1 MHDTILL
8 HGGGPERPQTAAADR
23 ESCMKEK
30 HHIRLR
36 SHHSGAAVRLA
47 FRRRKLQ
54 KAVVPLFLMI
64 VMMTAAACGKEEVL
78 TLRSSPSSSEGMEA
92 RRTEEASGDSRQQGC
107 DAGDAAER
115 TGAAE
120 PAEEERDDAAESGKR
135 ELLYVYVCGAVECP
149 GVYAFEEGARVFDA
163 IEAAGGLSADAD
175 GACVNQALKLSDQD
189 QLYIRTLEEKEQN
202 TQKGEASC
210 TGTSPE
216 GSASGNGYGLLPA
229 EGSAGAENAAD
240 ARININTASQRELTS
255 LPGIGDTKAAAILAD
270 RTENGFYEAPEDLKR
285 VSGIG
290 DATFE
295 KLKDR
300 ITTGNP

>member
-1 MHDTILL
+1 
-8 HGGGPERPQTAAADR
+8 
-23 ESCMKEK
+23 MKGK
-30 HHIRLR
+30 YRIRLLLL
-36 SHHSGAAVRLA
+36 AVA
-47 FRRRKLQ
+47 
-54 KAVVPLFLMI
+54 
-64 VMMTAAACGKEEVL
+64 MMAAAACGKEEVL
-78 TLRSSPSSSEGMEA
+78 TLRSSPSSFEDMTAEC
-92 RRTEEASGDSRQQGC
+92 TEEASGDSGQQGC
-107 DAGDAAER
+107 DDDAAER

-120 PAEEERDDAAESGKR
+120 SAEAERNDAAESEKR
-135 ELLYVYVCGAVECP
+135 EPLYVYVCGAVECP
-149 GVYAFEEGARVFDA
+149 GVYSFEEGARVVDA

-175 GACVNQALKLSDQD
+175 GACVNQARKLSDQD

-202 TQKGEASC
+202 TQKEELSS
-210 TGTSPE
+210 TGSSPA
-216 GSASGNGYGLLPA
+216 GSASGNGYGLLRA

-240 ARININTASQRELTS
+240 ERININTASQKELTS

-295 KLKDR
+295 KLRDR

>member
-30 HHIRLR
+30 HRIRLR

-47 FRRRKLQ
+47 FRGWKQ
-54 KAVVPLFLMI
+54 KALVPLFLL
-64 VMMTAAACGKEEVL
+64 VAMMAATACGREEVL

-92 RRTEEASGDSRQQGC
+92 ERAEEASGDSRQQGC
-107 DAGDAAER
+107 DAGDAAEC

-120 PAEEERDDAAESGKR
+120 SAEEERDDAAESGKR

-202 TQKGEASC
+202 TQKGENYC

-229 EGSAGAENAAD
+229 EGSAGTENAAD
-240 ARININTASQRELTS
+240 ARININTASQKELTS

>member
-30 HHIRLR
+30 HRICLQRHL
-36 SHHSGAAVRLA
+36 SGAAVRLA
-47 FRRRKLQ
+47 FRGWKQ
-54 KAVVPLFLMI
+54 KALVPLFLL
-64 VMMTAAACGKEEVL
+64 VAMMAAAACGKEEVL

-92 RRTEEASGDSRQQGC
+92 ERTEEASGDSRKQGC

-120 PAEEERDDAAESGKR
+120 SAEAERNDAAESGKR

-202 TQKGEASC
+202 TQKGENSC

-229 EGSAGAENAAD
+229 EGSAGTENAAD
-240 ARININTASQRELTS
+240 ARININTASQKELTS

>member
-30 HHIRLR
+30 HRIRLR
-36 SHHSGAAVRLA
+36 RQHSGAAVRLA
-47 FRRRKLQ
+47 FRGLKQ
-54 KAVVPLFLMI
+54 KVLVPLFLL
-64 VMMTAAACGKEEVL
+64 VAMMAAAACGKEEVL

-92 RRTEEASGDSRQQGC
+92 GRTEEASGDSRQQGC

-202 TQKGEASC
+202 TQKGEFSS
-210 TGTSPE
+210 TGSSPE
-216 GSASGNGYGLLPA
+216 GSASGSGYGLLPA
-229 EGSAGAENAAD
+229 EGSAGTENAAD
-240 ARININTASQRELTS
+240 ARININTASQKDLTS

-270 RTENGFYEAPEDLKR
+270 RAENGFYEAPEDLKR

>member
-1 MHDTILL
+1 
-8 HGGGPERPQTAAADR
+8 
-23 ESCMKEK
+23 MKEK

-47 FRRRKLQ
+47 FRGLKQ
-54 KAVVPLFLMI
+54 KALVPLFLL
-64 VMMTAAACGKEEVL
+64 VAMMAAAACGKEEVL
-78 TLRSSPSSSEGMEA
+78 TLRSSPSSSEGMGAE
-92 RRTEEASGDSRQQGC
+92 RTEEASGDSRQQGC
-107 DAGDAAER
+107 DAGDAAEC

-120 PAEEERDDAAESGKR
+120 SAEAERNDAAKSGKP

-202 TQKGEASC
+202 TQKEENSS

-216 GSASGNGYGLLPA
+216 GSASENGYGLLPA
-229 EGSAGAENAAD
+229 EGSAGTENAAD
-240 ARININTASQRELTS
+240 ARININTASQKDLTS

>member
-30 HHIRLR
+30 HRICLQRHL
-36 SHHSGAAVRLA
+36 SGAAVRLA
-47 FRRRKLQ
+47 FRGWKQ
-54 KAVVPLFLMI
+54 KALVPLFLL
-64 VMMTAAACGKEEVL
+64 VAMMAAAACGKEEVL

-92 RRTEEASGDSRQQGC
+92 ERTEEASGDSRKQGC

-120 PAEEERDDAAESGKR
+120 SAEAERNDAAESGKR

-175 GACVNQALKLSDQD
+175 GACVNQARKLSDQD

-202 TQKGEASC
+202 TQKEELFS
-210 TGTSPE
+210 TGSSPA

-240 ARININTASQRELTS
+240 ARININTASQKELTS

-270 RTENGFYEAPEDLKR
+270 RTENGFYAAPEDLKR

-295 KLKDR
+295 KLRDR

>member
-1 MHDTILL
+1 MHGTILL

-30 HHIRLR
+30 HRICLQRHL
-36 SHHSGAAVRLA
+36 SGAAVRLA
-47 FRRRKLQ
+47 FRGWKQ
-54 KAVVPLFLMI
+54 KALVPLFLL
-64 VMMTAAACGKEEVL
+64 VAMMAAAACGKEEVL

-92 RRTEEASGDSRQQGC
+92 ERTEEASGDSRKQGC

-120 PAEEERDDAAESGKR
+120 SAEAERNDAAESGKR

-202 TQKGEASC
+202 TQKGENSC

-229 EGSAGAENAAD
+229 EGSAGTENAAD
-240 ARININTASQRELTS
+240 ARININTASQKDLTS

-295 KLKDR
+295 KLRDR

>member
-30 HHIRLR
+30 HRIRLR

-47 FRRRKLQ
+47 FRGWKQ
-54 KAVVPLFLMI
+54 KALVPLFLL
-64 VMMTAAACGKEEVL
+64 VAMMAAAACGKEEVL

-92 RRTEEASGDSRQQGC
+92 EC
-107 DAGDAAER
+107 

-120 PAEEERDDAAESGKR
+120 SAEAERNDAAESGKR

-202 TQKGEASC
+202 TQKGEFSS

-229 EGSAGAENAAD
+229 ESSAGTENAAD
-240 ARININTASQRELTS
+240 ARININTASQKDLTS

>member
-30 HHIRLR
+30 HRIHLR
-36 SHHSGAAVRLA
+36 SHHFGAAVRLA
-47 FRRRKLQ
+47 FRGWKQ
-54 KAVVPLFLMI
+54 KALVPLFLL
-64 VMMTAAACGKEEVL
+64 VAMMAAAACGKEEVL
-78 TLRSSPSSSEGMEA
+78 TLRSSPSSSDGMTAEC
-92 RRTEEASGDSRQQGC
+92 TEEASGDSRQQGC
-107 DAGDAAER
+107 DDDAAER

-120 PAEEERDDAAESGKR
+120 PAEAEKNDAAESGKR

-202 TQKGEASC
+202 TQKGENSC

-229 EGSAGAENAAD
+229 EGSAGTENAAD
-240 ARININTASQRELTS
+240 ARININTASQKELTS

>member
-8 HGGGPERPQTAAADR
+8 HGGGPERPQTAAAER

-30 HHIRLR
+30 HRIRLR
-36 SHHSGAAVRLA
+36 SHHSGAAVWLV
-47 FRRRKLQ
+47 FRGWKQ
-54 KAVVPLFLMI
+54 KALVPLFLMV
-64 VMMTAAACGKEEVL
+64 VMMAAAACGKEEVL
-78 TLRSSPSSSEGMEA
+78 TLRSSPSSSDGMTAE
-92 RRTEEASGDSRQQGC
+92 RTEEASGDSGQQGC
-107 DAGDAAER
+107 DDDAAER

-120 PAEEERDDAAESGKR
+120 PAEAERNDAAESGKR

-240 ARININTASQRELTS
+240 ARININTASQKDLTS

-270 RTENGFYEAPEDLKR
+270 RAENGFYEAPEDLKR

>member
-1 MHDTILL
+1 
-8 HGGGPERPQTAAADR
+8 
-23 ESCMKEK
+23 MKEK
-30 HHIRLR
+30 HRIRLR

-47 FRRRKLQ
+47 FQGWKQ
-54 KAVVPLFLMI
+54 KVLVPLFLLV
-64 VMMTAAACGKEEVL
+64 VMMAAAACGKEEVL

-92 RRTEEASGDSRQQGC
+92 ERTEEASGDSRQQGC
-107 DAGDAAER
+107 DVGDAAER

-120 PAEEERDDAAESGKR
+120 SGKR
-135 ELLYVYVCGAVECP
+135 EPLYVYVCGAVECP

-202 TQKGEASC
+202 TQKGEFSS

-229 EGSAGAENAAD
+229 EGSAGTENAAD
-240 ARININTASQRELTS
+240 ARININTASQKDLTS

-270 RTENGFYEAPEDLKR
+270 RAENGFYEAPEDLKR

>member
-30 HHIRLR
+30 HRIRLR
-36 SHHSGAAVRLA
+36 SHHSGAAVRPA

-54 KAVVPLFLMI
+54 KALVPLFLL
-64 VMMTAAACGKEEVL
+64 VAMMAAAACGKEEVL
-78 TLRSSPSSSEGMEA
+78 TLRSSPSSSDGMTAEC
-92 RRTEEASGDSRQQGC
+92 TEEASGDSRQQGC

-120 PAEEERDDAAESGKR
+120 SAEAERNDAAESGKR

-189 QLYIRTLEEKEQN
+189 QLYIRTLEEKEQ
-202 TQKGEASC
+202 KGENSC

-229 EGSAGAENAAD
+229 EGSAGTENAAD
-240 ARININTASQRELTS
+240 ARININTASQKDLTS

-295 KLKDR
+295 KLRDR

>member
-1 MHDTILL
+1 MHGTILL

-30 HHIRLR
+30 HRIRLQR
-36 SHHSGAAVRLA
+36 HHSGAAVRLD
-47 FRRRKLQ
+47 FQGWKQR
-54 KAVVPLFLMI
+54 AVVPLFLMV
-64 VMMTAAACGKEEVL
+64 VMMAAAACGKEEVL
-78 TLRSSPSSSEGMEA
+78 TLRSSPSSSEDMTAE
-92 RRTEEASGDSRQQGC
+92 RTEEASGDSGQQGC
-107 DAGDAAER
+107 DDAER

-120 PAEEERDDAAESGKR
+120 SAEAERNDAAESEKR
-135 ELLYVYVCGAVECP
+135 EPLYVYVCGAVECP
-149 GVYAFEEGARVFDA
+149 GVYSFEEGARVVDA

-175 GACVNQALKLSDQD
+175 GACVNQARKLSDQD

-202 TQKGEASC
+202 TQKEELSS
-210 TGTSPE
+210 TGSSPA
-216 GSASGNGYGLLPA
+216 GSASGNGYGLLRA

-240 ARININTASQRELTS
+240 ARININTASQKELTL

-270 RTENGFYEAPEDLKR
+270 RTENGFYAAPEDLKR

-295 KLKDR
+295 KLRDR

>member
-30 HHIRLR
+30 HRIRLQR
-36 SHHSGAAVRLA
+36 HHSGAAVRLA
-47 FRRRKLQ
+47 FRGWKQ
-54 KAVVPLFLMI
+54 KALVPLFLMV
-64 VMMTAAACGKEEVL
+64 VMVAAAACGKEEVL

-92 RRTEEASGDSRQQGC
+92 ERTEEASGDSRQQGC
-107 DAGDAAER
+107 DAGDAAEC

-120 PAEEERDDAAESGKR
+120 SAEEERDDAAKSGKR

-202 TQKGEASC
+202 TQKGENSC

-229 EGSAGAENAAD
+229 EGSAGTENAAD
-240 ARININTASQRELTS
+240 ARININTASQKDLTS

>member
-1 MHDTILL
+1 
-8 HGGGPERPQTAAADR
+8 
-23 ESCMKEK
+23 MKEK

-78 TLRSSPSSSEGMEA
+78 TLRSSPSSSDGMTAEC
-92 RRTEEASGDSRQQGC
+92 TEEASGDSRQQGC

-120 PAEEERDDAAESGKR
+120 SAEAERNDAAESEKR
-135 ELLYVYVCGAVECP
+135 EPLYVYVCGAVECP
-149 GVYAFEEGARVFDA
+149 GVYSFEEGARVVDA

-175 GACVNQALKLSDQD
+175 GACVNQARKLSDQD

-202 TQKGEASC
+202 TQKEELSS
-210 TGTSPE
+210 TGSSLA
-216 GSASGNGYGLLPA
+216 GSASGNGYGLLRA
-229 EGSAGAENAAD
+229 EGSAGAENASD
-240 ARININTASQRELTS
+240 ARININTASQKELTS

-270 RTENGFYEAPEDLKR
+270 RTENGFYAAPEDLKR

-295 KLKDR
+295 KLRDR

>member
-30 HHIRLR
+30 HRIRLR
-36 SHHSGAAVRLA
+36 RHHSGAAVRLA
-47 FRRRKLQ
+47 FRGWKQ
-54 KAVVPLFLMI
+54 KALVPLFLL
-64 VMMTAAACGKEEVL
+64 VAMMAAAACGKEEVL
-78 TLRSSPSSSEGMEA
+78 TLRSSPSSSDVMTAE
-92 RRTEEASGDSRQQGC
+92 RTEEASGDSGQQGC
-107 DAGDAAER
+107 DAGDAAEC

-120 PAEEERDDAAESGKR
+120 SAEAERDDAAESGKR

-202 TQKGEASC
+202 TQKGEFSS
-210 TGTSPE
+210 TGSSPE

-229 EGSAGAENAAD
+229 EGSAGTENAAD
-240 ARININTASQRELTS
+240 ARININTASQKDLTS

-295 KLKDR
+295 KLRDR

>member
-1 MHDTILL
+1 M
-8 HGGGPERPQTAAADR
+8 
-23 ESCMKEK
+23 
-30 HHIRLR
+30 
-36 SHHSGAAVRLA
+36 RLA
-47 FRRRKLQ
+47 FRGWKQ
-54 KAVVPLFLMI
+54 KALVPLFFMV
-64 VMMTAAACGKEEVL
+64 VMMAAAACGKEEVL
-78 TLRSSPSSSEGMEA
+78 TLRSSPSSSDGMTAEC
-92 RRTEEASGDSRQQGC
+92 TEEASGDSRQQGC
-107 DAGDAAER
+107 DAGDAAEC

-120 PAEEERDDAAESGKR
+120 SAEEERNDVAESGKR

-202 TQKGEASC
+202 TQRGENSC

-216 GSASGNGYGLLPA
+216 GSVLGNGYGLLPA
-229 EGSAGAENAAD
+229 EGSAGTENAAD
-240 ARININTASQRELTS
+240 ARININTASQKDLTS

-270 RTENGFYEAPEDLKR
+270 RTENGFYEVPEDLKR

-295 KLKDR
+295 KLRDR

>member
-1 MHDTILL
+1 MHGTILL

-23 ESCMKEK
+23 ESCMKGK
-30 HHIRLR
+30 YRIRLLLLAVAMM
-36 SHHSGAAVRLA
+36 AA
-47 FRRRKLQ
+47 
-54 KAVVPLFLMI
+54 
-64 VMMTAAACGKEEVL
+64 TACGKEEVL

-92 RRTEEASGDSRQQGC
+92 EHTEEASGDSRQQGC

-120 PAEEERDDAAESGKR
+120 SAEAERNDAAESGKR

-202 TQKGEASC
+202 TQKGENSC

-229 EGSAGAENAAD
+229 EGSAGTENAAD
-240 ARININTASQRELTS
+240 ARININTASQKELTS

>member
-1 MHDTILL
+1 
-8 HGGGPERPQTAAADR
+8 
-23 ESCMKEK
+23 MKEK

-36 SHHSGAAVRLA
+36 RQHSGAAVRLA
-47 FRRRKLQ
+47 FRGWKQ
-54 KAVVPLFLMI
+54 KVLVPLFLL
-64 VMMTAAACGKEEVL
+64 VAMMTAAACGKEEVL
-78 TLRSSPSSSEGMEA
+78 TLRSSPSSSDGMTAE
-92 RRTEEASGDSRQQGC
+92 RPEEASGDSRQQGC
-107 DAGDAAER
+107 DAGDAAEC

-120 PAEEERDDAAESGKR
+120 SAEEERDDAAESGKR

-216 GSASGNGYGLLPA
+216 GSTSGNGYGLLPA
-229 EGSAGAENAAD
+229 EGSAGTENAAD
-240 ARININTASQRELTS
+240 ARININTASQKDLTS

>member
-30 HHIRLR
+30 HRIRLQR
-36 SHHSGAAVRLA
+36 HHSGAAVRLA
-47 FRRRKLQ
+47 FRGWKQ
-54 KAVVPLFLMI
+54 KALVPLFLL
-64 VMMTAAACGKEEVL
+64 VAMMAAAACGREEVL

-92 RRTEEASGDSRQQGC
+92 EHTEEASGDSRQQGC

-120 PAEEERDDAAESGKR
+120 SAEAERNDAAESGKR

-202 TQKGEASC
+202 TQRGENSC

-216 GSASGNGYGLLPA
+216 GSASGSGYGLLPA
-229 EGSAGAENAAD
+229 EGSAGTENAAD
-240 ARININTASQRELTS
+240 ARININTASQKDLTS

>member
-30 HHIRLR
+30 HRIRLQR
-36 SHHSGAAVRLA
+36 HHSGAAVRLD
-47 FRRRKLQ
+47 FQGWKQR
-54 KAVVPLFLMI
+54 AVVPLFLMV
-64 VMMTAAACGKEEVL
+64 VMMAAAACGKEEVL
-78 TLRSSPSSSEGMEA
+78 TLRSSPSSSEDMTAE
-92 RRTEEASGDSRQQGC
+92 RTEEASGDSGQQGC
-107 DAGDAAER
+107 DDDAAER

-120 PAEEERDDAAESGKR
+120 SAEAERNGAAESEKR
-135 ELLYVYVCGAVECP
+135 EPLYVYVCGAVECP
-149 GVYAFEEGARVFDA
+149 GVYSFEEGARVVDA

-202 TQKGEASC
+202 TQKRENSC

-229 EGSAGAENAAD
+229 EGSAGTENAAD
-240 ARININTASQRELTS
+240 ARININTASQKELTS